1 MERKMNDNKK
11 TIPDVVS
18 REAKDESKARRRHH
32 GVGREGLQPGDQVGS
47 GGDEQGLGR
56 EGAKSVSR
64 RHEP

>member
-1 MERKMNDNKK
+1 MDDSKK
-11 TIPDVVS
+11 SIPVVVS
-18 REAKDESKARRRHH
+18 SEARDENKARKRHR
-32 GVGREGLQPGDQVGS
+32 GLGREGLQPGDRVGP